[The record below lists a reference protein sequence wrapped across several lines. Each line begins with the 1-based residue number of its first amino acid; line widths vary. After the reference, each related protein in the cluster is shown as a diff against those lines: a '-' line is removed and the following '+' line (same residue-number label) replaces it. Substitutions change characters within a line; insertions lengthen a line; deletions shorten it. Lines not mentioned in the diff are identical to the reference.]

1 MEGHEPEAV
10 ERRAVQPLESPL
22 RQPERSPAATNTF
35 GGQNCGEEGGGVG
48 GSQAVRARG
57 PAGGVAAA
65 VPDRRGRGGVRR
77 TLRKCYLGSS
87 GLASFSSGFLEGR
100 VPANKEIHERGSIGG
115 VHEFVLVLWSG
126 TQF

>member
-1 MEGHEPEAV
+1 MGAKK
-10 ERRAVQPLESPL
+10 
-22 RQPERSPAATNTF
+22 RSHGWISIPVWKIYVTST
-35 GGQNCGEEGGGVG
+35 EW
-48 GSQAVRARG
+48 
-57 PAGGVAAA
+57 
-65 VPDRRGRGGVRR
+65 